1 MARQTRYPL
10 FAAYHVRDAHLVV
23 VDDVGQVIRR
33 VTIGLEDHEI
43 LKKRQIESQPT
54 SHLIFD
60 LNIPMVRHLETHDDV
75 KTVIS
80 RLLNLF
86 GRSVSPTVVITGR
99 LTQRLAAV
107 DAAQP
112 VRLAACRR
120 NMRDPLRSAS
130 AQHPRIAPNA
140 PTAYREHVA
149 RQYPDL
155 HPNPARAI

>member
-10 FAAYHVRDAHLVV
+10 FAAYHVRDSHLVV

-33 VTIGLEDHEI
+33 VTVGFEDHEI
-43 LKKRQIESQPT
+43 LEKRQIESQPT

-60 LNIPMVRHLETHDDV
+60 LNITMVRHLESHDDV
-75 KTVIS
+75 ETAIS

-86 GRSVSPTVVITGR
+86 GRSVSPAVVISGR
-99 LTQRLAAV
+99 LPSGLLPLTQRCQFL
-107 DAAQP
+107 
-112 VRLAACRR
+112 RLRVVVICVTRF
-120 NMRDPLRSAS
+120 DSAS
-130 AQHPRIAPNA
+130 SRHPRIAPNA
-140 PTAYREHVA
+140 PTGYREHVA